1 MMVFPVS
8 VMHEHVHKW
17 ARRQEQP
24 RQVRDEMGAM
34 FSNDEE
40 AADDG
45 EQHEDLLHSSSDDV
59 SLRLV
64 LFAHGRLLSSMNFAS
79 TCPLCS
85 RPCASISGHEVSGP
99 KSGGKGRSRMVRMHG
114 PLLGDL
120 LPDGVVLHHVP

>member
-34 FSNDEE
+34 FGNDEE

-45 EQHEDLLHSSSDDV
+45 KQDEHLLRPPTDEVWLRFRVIAHEHLLW
-59 SLRLV
+59 
-64 LFAHGRLLSSMNFAS
+64 
-79 TCPLCS
+79 T
-85 RPCASISGHEVSGP
+85 
-99 KSGGKGRSRMVRMHG
+99 
-114 PLLGDL
+114 
-120 LPDGVVLHHVP
+120 